1 MIIPSGPKKERLK
14 FVLTLID
21 ECGISR
27 TDRATKNT
35 AMTNYAL
42 CGGED
47 ANRSAIFNKT
57 YAYLDDLQ
65 SLLYSPVSL
74 RYNIGDSDNPSILE
88 TAKGRAGAA
97 KLRGFARRSET
108 DTLISDGVW
117 WSLVKGKTM
126 IKSAFKREFFHT
138 SLVQPEAFGVRHE
151 NHGRLDEDMEA
162 FCHTMILSF
171 EQLTRMVWS
180 RSDRKEILRK
190 AQNYVVSPDGPREA
204 QRQIITGALYP
215 LQPASS
221 GQSSSRGIVDWLQPP
236 IPSLDPRV
244 RAGMVPM
251 HELWV
256 WDDQREDWATFQVI
270 GDEIL
275 LMGGLQ
281 TVNAFAYSTE
291 TKQSDPTLKGHHP
304 FNEICVNPIDGYFW
318 GRSEIL
324 NVAMLQEALSSRL
337 EGINRLL
344 RRQEDPSYKISGS
357 AGVNQNL
364 LARFRKGGSYYADS
378 NPTAKIEA
386 ETPQITADLW
396 TSLHEYERMFDEMGG
411 LPPTARGHGE
421 AGVRSHA
428 HAETLVR
435 MFSPRFKDRALLV
448 ERDVEGIGGLHLD
461 IAKAH
466 ISKKLLAWVPKDAAG
481 PQASAPNELIPPPA
495 KGLVAVAFSWPE
507 LDEDATL
514 TVDSHSSSP
523 AFVQEA
529 KALTFDLFKIGAMGP
544 EDVVMRSDVSE
555 PEAIIAGIER
565 RAVARQEQA
574 QQAEVVKLASHGGK
588 K

>member
-14 FVLTLID
+14 FVRNIID
-21 ECGISR
+21 ECGVSR
-27 TDRATKNT
+27 SDRSTKNT

-47 ANRSAIFNKT
+47 ANRSAMFNKT

-74 RYNIGDSDNPSILE
+74 RYNIGDPDNPSLLE
-88 TAKGRAGAA
+88 VAKGRAGAA
-97 KLRGFARRSET
+97 KLRAYARRSNT
-108 DTLISDGVW
+108 DTLISEAVW
-117 WSLVKGKTM
+117 WSLVKGKTF
-126 IKSAFKREFFHT
+126 IKSTFKRDFYHT

-162 FCHTMILSF
+162 FCHTMILSY

-204 QRQIITGALYP
+204 QRQIVTGTLYP

-221 GQSSSRGIVDWLQPP
+221 GNSSSRGIVDWLQPP

-251 HELWV
+251 SELWV

-270 GDEIL
+270 GEDIML
-275 LMGGLQ
+275 LGDLQ
-281 TVNAFAYSTE
+281 TVNAFAYDTT
-291 TKQSDPTLKGHHP
+291 TKKSNPTLKGHHP
-304 FNEICVNPIDGYFW
+304 FNEISVNPIDGYFW

-324 NVAMLQEALSSRL
+324 NVAMLQEALTSRL
-337 EGINRLL
+337 EGINRML
-344 RRQEDPSYKISGS
+344 RRQEDPSYKITGS
-357 AGVNQNL
+357 AGVNQNA
-364 LARFRKGGSYYADS
+364 LARFKKGGSYYADA
-378 NPTAKIEA
+378 NPNAKLEA
-386 ETPQITADLW
+386 EYPQIPQDLW
-396 TSLHEYERMFDEMGG
+396 GSLHEYERMFDEMGG

-448 ERDVEGIGGLHLD
+448 ERDVEALGGLHLD

-466 ISKKLLAWVPKDAAG
+466 IDKKLTAWVPPDAAG
-481 PQASAPNELIPPPA
+481 PQASQPNALIPPPA
-495 KGLVAVAFSWPE
+495 KGMVEVTFSWTD
-507 LDEDATL
+507 LDDEATL
-514 TVDSHSSSP
+514 TIDSHSSSP

-565 RAVARQEQA
+565 RAVAKAEAA
-574 QQAEVVKLASHGGK
+574 QQAEIVKLASHSRK
-588 K
+588 